1 MLSLDFEDML
11 SWSTDTMSPQGFCC
25 RANGDMDGKP
35 EKSEQGTNER
45 EPHLLWIE
53 EYQVLL
59 PLVTGTVVLGL

>member
-1 MLSLDFEDML
+1 MFIYFPPKENSIGGHVIMKY
-11 SWSTDTMSPQGFCC
+11 S